1 MSVSNERRIHFR
13 RLAANPLIAACAA
26 LFVVLTLVAPAFAG
40 EGPTKLSQPNVSPR
54 AGTPKTTITFTVW
67 YRNREGSAPEHVSAL
82 VDGVAHAMTSDGST
96 NWHDGVEY
104 TWTATLPAGTH
115 AIDFIAADTRKFT
128 DRVGAGS
135 VAIEAPAPTPT
146 PTPTPKPTPTPTPRP
161 DPTPAPTTAPAGGGG
176 GSGSQPTPS
185 PLDGSTGGAPGSGG
199 ASGGA
204 TGGATGGTDPGAG
217 TGSGGDST
225 SSGSSGDRDG
235 AGAIIYPGAP
245 GPDGSGGAG
254 GSSASGGDSPAGSSG
269 DAANPGHPGWVG
281 WAPAGGSPADP
292 GGGSGPVGPS
302 DSTNP
307 PPGTTA
313 GGAAGATGSGDSS
326 NAAGP
331 GWGALATALET
342 LGIERPTG
350 LTTLPMLIG
359 TTGAMTMAFAFAIF
373 GKKRRD
379 GEPPAPDEVL
389 QANAARGHADV
400 PGGEVVNGVVRS
412 TGVPAP
418 VDLEAAMPRWR
429 RPSLQAAR
437 KADPSRSA
445 GISQPMTFASGV
457 APVVDGRER
466 RVIRYAVVRLLDA
479 PDELRS
485 VEIGQLD
492 QGDEVQLIERSG
504 AYWLVLCP
512 NGQQGWIH
520 KMTLGEIV
528 SDAASSLSRDVDDDV
543 LTAFLT
549 ARARA

>member
-1 MSVSNERRIHFR
+1 MSVSNDHRIHIR
-13 RLAANPLIAACAA
+13 RVAANPLIAACAA
-26 LFVVLTLVAPAFAG
+26 LFVVLALVAPAFAG
-40 EGPTKLSQPNVSPR
+40 EGPTKLSQPNVTPR
-54 AGTPKTTITFTVW
+54 AGTPTTAITFTVW
-67 YRNREGSAPEHVSAL
+67 YRNREGSAPEHVSAV

-96 NWHDGVEY
+96 NWHDGVLY
-104 TWTATLPAGTH
+104 TWTAKLPAGTH

-135 VAIEAPAPTPT
+135 VTIEAPAPAPTPT
-146 PTPTPKPTPTPTPRP
+146 PTPKPTPTPRP
-161 DPTPAPTTAPAGGGG
+161 DPTPAPTTAPGGGG
-176 GSGSQPTPS
+176 DGSGSQPTPS
-185 PLDGSTGGAPGSGG
+185 PVDGSTGGASG
-199 ASGGA
+199 SGGA
-204 TGGATGGTDPGAG
+204 TGGASGGADPGAG
-217 TGSGGDST
+217 SASGGDST
-225 SSGSSGDRDG
+225 SAGSSGDRDG
-235 AGAIIYPGAP
+235 TGAIIFPGAP

-254 GSSASGGDSPAGSSG
+254 GSSASGGDSPTGSSGG

-292 GGGSGPVGPS
+292 GSGRGPVGPS

-307 PPGTTA
+307 PPGTAA
-313 GGAAGATGSGDSS
+313 GGSAGATRSGEGSG
-326 NAAGP
+326 AAGP

-389 QANAARGHADV
+389 QANAARGHAGV

-437 KADPSRSA
+437 KADPSRSV

-492 QGDEVQLIERSG
+492 HGDEVQLIERSG

-528 SDAASSLSRDVDDDV
+528 SDAAPSVGRDVDDDV